1 MLHLLRKAFT
11 SLKKIKTD
19 HANFYTYKISH
30 IVEEIYDDKDEKWV
44 VVRVVGKST
53 IFKMRPN
60 EILANDDLTETFGPK
75 DVRTLTYLGYHNM
88 NDPKYKIISEK
99 TAKGGEKLYLV
110 KQKGNNKIQPLK
122 HEDMISEKIRKN
134 LSTNDAFKLGKE
146 NSIQETIKINKQ
158 LTNR

>member
-19 HANFYTYKISH
+19 HSNFIHIKISH

-53 IFKMRPN
+53 IFKIRPN

-75 DVRTLTYLGYHNM
+75 DVRTLTYLEYHNM

-99 TAKGGEKLYLV
+99 
-110 KQKGNNKIQPLK
+110 NC
-122 HEDMISEKIRKN
+122 
-134 LSTNDAFKLGKE
+134 
-146 NSIQETIKINKQ
+146 
-158 LTNR
+158 